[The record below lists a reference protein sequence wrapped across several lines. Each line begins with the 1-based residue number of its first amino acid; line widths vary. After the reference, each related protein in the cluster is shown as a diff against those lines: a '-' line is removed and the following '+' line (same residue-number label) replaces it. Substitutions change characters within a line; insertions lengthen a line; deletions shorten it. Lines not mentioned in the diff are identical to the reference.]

1 MSYNGIL
8 PVDKPEGFTSFD
20 VIAKLRGMFQ
30 TRRIGHAGTLDPGAT
45 GVLLL
50 FFGGTTRFIN
60 FLPNHDKRY
69 TAVLRLGVVTDT
81 QDMSGRVLETRPV
94 SAGRA
99 EVEQA
104 LQSFLGEQRQIPPM
118 YSAVQKDGRRLY
130 ELARQGV
137 EVEREPRTV
146 TIHHIALLD
155 ASPDEGLYTLDISC
169 SAGTY
174 IRTLCHDLGQK
185 LGCGGAMASLRR
197 TWACGFS
204 LDSCC
209 TLEELQALADAGRLS
224 EALLPLETAFGQ
236 LPRLQLNG
244 RASSLFL
251 NGARLSLERLGLTGE
266 EGRMAVYDA
275 QGRFLGLA
283 VPDAPQGE
291 LRPLRVYPRQE

>member
-1 MSYNGIL
+1 MSFNGIL

-20 VIAKLRGMFQ
+20 VIAKLRGMFR

-50 FFGGTTRFIN
+50 FLGGTTRFIS

-69 TAVLRLGVVTDT
+69 TAVLRLGIVTDT
-81 QDMSGRVLETRPV
+81 QDMAGHVLKTRPV
-94 SAGRA
+94 LAGRA

-104 LQSFLGEQRQIPPM
+104 LQSFLGEQQQIPPM

-130 ELARQGV
+130 ELARQGL

-146 TIHHIALLD
+146 TIYDITLLD
-155 ASPDEGLYTLDISC
+155 ASPDEGLYTLDITC

-204 LDSCC
+204 LNSCR
-209 TLEELQALADAGRLS
+209 TLEELQALAGEGRL
-224 EALLPLETAFGQ
+224 EQGLLPLESAFAQ
-236 LPRLQLNG
+236 LPRLELDT

-251 NGARLSLERLGLTGE
+251 NGAKLSLQPLGLTGD
-266 EGRMAVYDA
+266 EGQLAVYSG
-275 QGRFLGLA
+275 QGQFLGLA
-283 VPDAPQGE
+283 APDGEKGE
-291 LRPLRVYPRQE
+291 LRHLRVYARQ

>member
-1 MSYNGIL
+1 MSFNGIL

-94 SAGRA
+94 SVGRA

-146 TIHHIALLD
+146 TIHHIGLLD

-204 LDSCC
+204 DDCC
-209 TLEELQALADAGRLS
+209 RTLEELQALADTGRLS
-224 EALLPLETAFGQ
+224 EALLPLETAFAQ
-236 LPRLQLNG
+236 LPRLELNA
-244 RASSLFL
+244 RASTLFL
-251 NGARLSLERLGLTGE
+251 NGAKLSLERLGLTGE
-266 EGRMAVYDA
+266 EGRMAVYDV
-275 QGRFLGLA
+275 QGQFLGLA
-283 VPDAPQGE
+283 SPDASQGE
-291 LRPLRVYPRQE
+291 LRPLRVYTRQE